1 MLKAPAV
8 HSVGAFEHNTVGLEN
23 GEMNSQQH
31 QRALVYKSL
40 WYAGPRVL
48 AAGVILVGANL
59 RASITSVGPLISLIK
74 DSLHISNTLSGLV
87 ATLPLLAFALLSP
100 FVANLSR
107 RFGSPLVIFA
117 ALLLLTAGIV
127 VRSTLGVTALFTGTA
142 MLGLAIA
149 VCNVLLPS
157 LIKEEFPRD
166 SGLMTGVYSVSMN
179 VVAATASGLSIPL
192 ALEGGMGWR
201 GALGIW
207 GIMGVIGIVLWIP
220 QLLKVRKT
228 VNKAVISVRT
238 VNVYKSS
245 LAWKVT
251 LFMGLQSALFY
262 VPAAWFPEMMSGQGM
277 DSETAGWMLSV
288 MLFSQMPFTFIVP
301 IWAARLKDQ
310 RILVL
315 IMAALYFIGLS
326 GFLLGATQWSVIWV
340 ICMGIAGGF
349 AFPLVMMFFNLRTRT
364 PQQAAEL
371 SGMAQS
377 FGYLLAATGPTLF
390 GYLHDATQGWTVPL
404 LLLLCLSAVLMLA
417 GLGAA
422 KKRYIGGEVDDQA
435 NLMQRATV

>member
-1 MLKAPAV
+1 
-8 HSVGAFEHNTVGLEN
+8 
-23 GEMNSQQH
+23 MNSQQH
-31 QRALVYKSL
+31 QRALEYKSL
-40 WYAGPRVL
+40 RYAGPWVL

-59 RASITSVGPLISLIK
+59 RASITSVGPLIGLIK

-87 ATLPLLAFALLSP
+87 TTLPLLAFALLSP

-107 RFGSPLVIFA
+107 RFGSSRVIFA

-127 VRSTLGVTALFTGTA
+127 VRSTLGVTALFAGTA

-157 LIKEEFPRD
+157 LIKEEFPHN

-192 ALEGGMGWR
+192 ALGGGMGWR

-207 GIMGVIGIVLWIP
+207 AVMGVIGILLWLPQVL
-220 QLLKVRKT
+220 KARKT
-228 VNKAVISVRT
+228 VKKAAISDRT
-238 VNVYKSS
+238 VNVYRSS

-262 VPAAWFPEMMSGQGM
+262 IPAAWFPEMLTGQGM
-277 DSETAGWMLSV
+277 DSETAGWMLS
-288 MLFSQMPFTFIVP
+288 MLLFSQMPVTFTVP

-310 RILVL
+310 RVLVL
-315 IMAALYFIGLS
+315 IMAALYFIGLG

-340 ICMGIAGGF
+340 ICIGIAGGF

-390 GYLHDATQGWTVPL
+390 GYLHDVTQGWTIPL
-404 LLLLCLSAVLMLA
+404 LLLLGLSVLLVLA

-422 KKRYIGGEVDDQA
+422 RKRYIGGEVDDQA
-435 NLMQRATV
+435 ATDM

>member
-1 MLKAPAV
+1 
-8 HSVGAFEHNTVGLEN
+8 
-23 GEMNSQQH
+23 MNSQQH
-31 QRALVYKSL
+31 QRALEYKSL
-40 WYAGPRVL
+40 RYAGPWVL

-59 RASITSVGPLISLIK
+59 RASITSVGPLIGLIK

-87 ATLPLLAFALLSP
+87 TTLPLLAFALLSP

-107 RFGSPLVIFA
+107 RFGSSRVIFA

-127 VRSTLGVTALFTGTA
+127 VRSTLGVTALFAGTA

-157 LIKEEFPRD
+157 LIKEEFPHN

-192 ALEGGMGWR
+192 ALGGGMGWR

-207 GIMGVIGIVLWIP
+207 AVMGVIGILLWLPQVL
-220 QLLKVRKT
+220 KARKT
-228 VNKAVISVRT
+228 VKKAAISDRT
-238 VNVYKSS
+238 VNVYRSS

-262 VPAAWFPEMMSGQGM
+262 IPAAWFPEMLTGQGM
-277 DSETAGWMLSV
+277 DSETAGWMLS
-288 MLFSQMPFTFIVP
+288 MLLFSQMPVTFTVP

-310 RILVL
+310 RVLVL
-315 IMAALYFIGLS
+315 IMASLYFIGLG

-340 ICMGIAGGF
+340 ICIGIAGGF

-390 GYLHDATQGWTVPL
+390 GYLHDATQGWTIPL
-404 LLLLCLSAVLMLA
+404 LLLLGLSVLLVFA

-422 KKRYIGGEVDDQA
+422 RKRYVGGEVDDQA
-435 NLMQRATV
+435 ATDM

>member
-1 MLKAPAV
+1 
-8 HSVGAFEHNTVGLEN
+8 
-23 GEMNSQQH
+23 MNSQQH
-31 QRALVYKSL
+31 QRALEYKSL
-40 WYAGPRVL
+40 RYAGPWVL

-59 RASITSVGPLISLIK
+59 RASITSVGPLIGLIK

-87 ATLPLLAFALLSP
+87 TTLPLLAFALLSP

-107 RFGSPLVIFA
+107 RFGSSRVIFA

-127 VRSTLGVTALFTGTA
+127 VRSTLGVTALFAGTA

-157 LIKEEFPRD
+157 LIKEEFPHN

-192 ALEGGMGWR
+192 ALGGGMGWR

-207 GIMGVIGIVLWIP
+207 AVMGVIGILLWLPQVL
-220 QLLKVRKT
+220 KARKT
-228 VNKAVISVRT
+228 VKKAAISDRT

-262 VPAAWFPEMMSGQGM
+262 IPAAWFPEMMTGQGM
-277 DSETAGWMLSV
+277 DSETAGWMLS
-288 MLFSQMPFTFIVP
+288 MLLFSQMPVTFTVP

-310 RILVL
+310 RVLVL
-315 IMAALYFIGLS
+315 IMAALYFIGLG

-340 ICMGIAGGF
+340 ICIGIAGGF

-390 GYLHDATQGWTVPL
+390 GYLHDATQGWTIPL
-404 LLLLCLSAVLMLA
+404 LLLLGLSVLLVLA

-422 KKRYIGGEVDDQA
+422 RKRYVGGEVGDQA
-435 NLMQRATV
+435 AI

>member
-1 MLKAPAV
+1 M
-8 HSVGAFEHNTVGLEN
+8 S
-23 GEMNSQQH
+23 SQQH
-31 QRALVYKSL
+31 QRALLYKSL
-40 WYAGPRVL
+40 WHAGPWLL
-48 AAGVILVGANL
+48 AVGIILVGANL
-59 RASITSVGPLISLIK
+59 RASITSVGPLIGLIK
-74 DSLHISNTLSGLV
+74 DSLHISNTLSGLLT
-87 ATLPLLAFALLSP
+87 TLPLLAFALLSP
-100 FVANLSR
+100 FVAKLSR
-107 RFGSPLVIFA
+107 RFGSSLIIFA

-127 VRSTLGVTALFTGTA
+127 VRSTLGVTALFVGTA

-157 LIKEEFPRD
+157 LIKEEFPRN

-192 ALEGGMGWR
+192 ALNGGMGWR

-207 GIMGVIGIVLWIP
+207 AIIGVVGILLWVP
-220 QLLKVRKT
+220 QLLKVRRT
-228 VNKAVISVRT
+228 ANQAVVSART

-288 MLFSQMPFTFIVP
+288 MQFSQMPFTFIVP
-301 IWAARLKDQ
+301 IWAARVKDQ
-310 RILVL
+310 RLLVL
-315 IMAALYFIGLS
+315 IMAVLYFIGLG
-326 GFLLGATQWSVIWV
+326 GFLLGATQWSVVWV
-340 ICMGIAGGF
+340 ICIGIAGGF

-390 GYLHDATQGWTVPL
+390 GYLHDATQGWTIPL
-404 LLLLCLSAVLMLA
+404 LLLLCLSVLLMFT

-422 KKRYIGGEVDDQA
+422 KKRYVGGEVDDQA
-435 NLMQRATV
+435 AI